1 MATKKGSSGSKQ
13 EDRITIDRGGGGI
26 IEGGEIKELDAYKID
41 PLKKEKA
48 ATTRA
53 LAYFLV
59 TILALSVAFH
69 YGMVIWLFSNGKQDA
84 IVELDSIYNTW
95 LPVISGLAGSAVTYY
110 FTQDK

>member
-1 MATKKGSSGSKQ
+1 MATKNGSRGSRQ
-13 EDRITIDRGGGGI
+13 EDRITIDSGNGGI
-26 IEGGEIKELDAYKID
+26 IEGGEIRELNVYKID

-53 LAYFLV
+53 LAYLLV
-59 TILALSVAFH
+59 AILALSVAFH
-69 YGMVIWLFSNGKQDA
+69 YGMVVWLFNNGRQDA